1 MCVHLSVKIKTIY
14 KYLKNI
20 TVKQFMIYLMTLN
33 GFEIFKNVND
43 VSFGIKI
50 NDLIDWNLWNV
61 IGVVRKLS

>member
-1 MCVHLSVKIKTIY
+1 
-14 KYLKNI
+14 
-20 TVKQFMIYLMTLN
+20 MIYLMTLN

>member
-14 KYLKNI
+14 EYLKNI

-43 VSFGIKI
+43 VSFGIQI